1 MAGLSCVDGRGMALR
16 RSRGDEGFDEAH
28 ESIVYGN
35 GYGLVKP
42 HKSGDQGNHYGKM
55 LAVVLVLGYVVRQC
69 QLVVVHAEI
78 YCSRSLEP

>member
-1 MAGLSCVDGRGMALR
+1 MALR

-55 LAVVLVLGYVVRQC
+55 LAVVLVLGYVVSAYLSSSTRRYTDPR
-69 QLVVVHAEI
+69 A
-78 YCSRSLEP
+78 